1 MLATTNVC
9 PLPIRFQHMGRPG
22 AEGPSLCR
30 WVAKAIAPD
39 PLPPPPG
46 PCSRPPLPLPDC
58 RDAEIHF
65 WAHQVGCQ
73 GALGV

>member
-9 PLPIRFQHMGRPG
+9 PPPIRFQHMGRPG

-39 PLPPPPG
+39 PPPPATWALLSASPA
-46 PCSRPPLPLPDC
+46 SARLP
-58 RDAEIHF
+58 
-65 WAHQVGCQ
+65 
-73 GALGV
+73 